1 MAKDP
6 NFVSVRLP
14 DDVAELL
21 RAYATDKKLV
31 RAGNP
36 NMGGSI
42 IAILRAALQGQ
53 TNSNNVGQSSD
64 LDESLIDRIDYLER
78 ANRVGQKEVD
88 ERFDEFDEHYCK
100 LLNQHKE
107 NIGEKIAALVA
118 RLESLETVTSEATA
132 PANFTSA
139 LLQKAKEVAP
149 IKLMEL
155 AIAS

>member
-53 TNSNNVGQSSD
+53 TNFNNVGQSSAAPD
-64 LDESLIDRIDYLER
+64 IDIQDIIDNALRSKIKELR
-78 ANRVGQKEVD
+78 KEFEEHEKINQAQHQKGFKAQIATFRSEYD
-88 ERFDEFDEHYCK
+88 AMIEA
-100 LLNQHKE
+100 
-107 NIGEKIAALVA
+107 KIAAA
-118 RLESLETVTSEATA
+118 MEATV
-132 PANFTSA
+132 SA
-139 LLQKAKEVAP
+139 KKSHLQLVKEEEEIVIQKLQEVA
-149 IKLMEL
+149 
-155 AIAS
+155 